1 MISAQQGLL
10 YLPRSALPEGFK
22 VDIGLT
28 RCRDSWEIVT
38 TRSAN
43 LRPLTC
49 HCSPVE
55 CAMLLL
61 NDNNKVT
68 GIGYVWQIKLIL
80 MGCASF
86 LFETMSPFPITQSC
100 YRCKLYIVQNI
111 MICIILSLVKAQRCP
126 IIIFFTAHTRQGQL
140 EMQSAVLGK
149 CLANCVCSRLL
160 TALE

>member
-1 MISAQQGLL
+1 M
-10 YLPRSALPEGFK
+10 
-22 VDIGLT
+22 
-28 RCRDSWEIVT
+28 T

-49 HCSPVE
+49 HCCPVQ
-55 CAMLLL
+55 CTMLLL
-61 NDNNKVT
+61 NDNNQVT

-80 MGCASF
+80 MGSASF

-100 YRCKLYIVQNI
+100 YRCKLYIVQDI
-111 MICIILSLVKAQRCP
+111 MICILLSLVKAQRCP
-126 IIIFFTAHTRQGQL
+126 IIILAIFFTAHTRQGQL

>member
-1 MISAQQGLL
+1 M
-10 YLPRSALPEGFK
+10 
-22 VDIGLT
+22 
-28 RCRDSWEIVT
+28 T

-49 HCSPVE
+49 HCSVE

-61 NDNNKVT
+61 NGNNQVT

-80 MGCASF
+80 LGSASF
-86 LFETMSPFPITQSC
+86 QFETMAQTMSPFPITQSC